1 MGPVQIRPGIFWVG
15 VNDRTTDLFEGLWP
29 LPHGVSYNAYLVV
42 GKKIA
47 LIDAVKSHY
56 AEELLQNV
64 AQVVDPARIAY
75 LVVNH
80 MEPDHSGA
88 LPLLRRVAPHAE
100 ILAAPPA
107 LPMLAR
113 FYGLTEN
120 VRAVADGETL
130 DLGGKTLS
138 FHHIPFV
145 HWPETMA
152 TYEHT
157 EKILFPCDAFG
168 GFRTLDGAMFAD
180 EVDFGLYEGEVLRY
194 FSNIV
199 GMQSQA
205 VLRAIEKLKG
215 LPVAV
220 IAPAHGLIWRKDPE
234 RIVELYA
241 RWAKNAGEPGVALI
255 FGSMYGETRKMVEAV
270 AVGVREVGLPVRV
283 LDASRTHVSFLIQEA
298 WRYRGLILGSP
309 TYDTGIF
316 PPLEHLLRL
325 LERKRLRNRVVGLF
339 GSYGWQGGARKKLE
353 EKVRELGWEV
363 VESLEFAGAPTWEDL
378 HRGRALGRA
387 VAARD
392 GPTLSGRP
400 VAGDGGRSRG
410 SVAPDR
416 QPSPHHAGRLHRYH
430 RGRCGCRPR
439 CPFRHT
445 AAGLL
450 HPVTAVGARIS

>member
-1 MGPVQIRPGIFWVG
+1 MGPVEIRPGIYWVG

-42 GKKIA
+42 GKRTA
-47 LIDAVKSHY
+47 LIDSVKNHY
-56 AEELLQNV
+56 AEELLATI
-64 AQVVDPARIAY
+64 AQVVDPARLDY

-88 LPLLRRVAPHAE
+88 LPLLCRVAPNAE

-113 FYGLTEN
+113 FYGLKER
-120 VRAVADGETL
+120 VRAVSDGETL

-152 TYEHT
+152 TYEAT
-157 EKILFPCDAFG
+157 EKVLFPCDAFG
-168 GFRTLDGAMFAD
+168 GFRSLDGAIFAD
-180 EVDFGLYEGEVLRY
+180 EVDFQLYEHEILRY

-215 LPVAV
+215 LEIRV
-220 IAPAHGLIWRKDPE
+220 IAPSHGLIWRKDPK

-241 RWAKNAGEPGVALI
+241 RWAKNEGEPGVVVI
-255 FGSMYGETRKMVEAV
+255 FGSMYGETRKMAEAV
-270 AVGVREVGLPVRV
+270 AQGVREEGLPARV
-283 LDASRTHVSFLIQEA
+283 LDASRVHVSFLIRDA
-298 WRYRGLILGSP
+298 WRFQGLILGTP

-316 PPLEHLLRL
+316 PPIEYALRL
-325 LERKRLRNRVVGLF
+325 LERKRLKNRVVGIF
-339 GSYGWQGGARKKLE
+339 GSYGWRGGARAKLE

-363 VESLEFAGAPTWEDL
+363 VETLEFAGAPTVEDIAT
-378 HRGRALGRA
+378 GRELGRK
-387 VAARD
+387 VAARVKE
-392 GPTLSGRP
+392 L
-400 VAGDGGRSRG
+400 AK
-410 SVAPDR
+410 
-416 QPSPHHAGRLHRYH
+416 
-430 RGRCGCRPR
+430 
-439 CPFRHT
+439 
-445 AAGLL
+445 
-450 HPVTAVGARIS
+450 

>member
-1 MGPVQIRPGIFWVG
+1 MGPVEIRPGIYWVG

-42 GKKIA
+42 GKRTA
-47 LIDAVKSHY
+47 LIDSVKNHY
-56 AEELLQNV
+56 AEELLANI
-64 AQVVDPARIAY
+64 AQVVAPARLDY

-88 LPLLRRVAPHAE
+88 LPLLRRVAPNAE

-113 FYGLTEN
+113 FYGLKER
-120 VRAVADGETL
+120 VRAVSDGETL

-152 TYEHT
+152 TYEAT
-157 EKILFPCDAFG
+157 EKVLFPCDAFG
-168 GFRTLDGAMFAD
+168 GFRSLDGAIFAD
-180 EVDFGLYEGEVLRY
+180 EVDFQLYEDEILRY

-215 LPVAV
+215 LKIRV
-220 IAPAHGLIWRKDPE
+220 IAPSHGLIWRKDPK

-241 RWAKNAGEPGVALI
+241 RWAKNEGEPGVVVI
-255 FGSMYGETRKMVEAV
+255 FGSMYGETRKMAEAV
-270 AVGVREVGLPVRV
+270 AQGVREEGLPVRV
-283 LDASRTHVSFLIQEA
+283 LDASRVHVSFLIRDA
-298 WRYRGLILGSP
+298 WRFQGLILGTP

-316 PPLEHLLRL
+316 PPIEYALRL
-325 LERKRLRNRVVGLF
+325 LERKRLKNRVVGIF
-339 GSYGWQGGARKKLE
+339 GSYGWRGGARAKLE

-363 VESLEFAGAPTWEDL
+363 VETLEFAGAPTVEDIAT
-378 HRGRALGRA
+378 GRELGRK
-387 VAARD
+387 VAARVKE
-392 GPTLSGRP
+392 L
-400 VAGDGGRSRG
+400 AK
-410 SVAPDR
+410 
-416 QPSPHHAGRLHRYH
+416 
-430 RGRCGCRPR
+430 
-439 CPFRHT
+439 
-445 AAGLL
+445 
-450 HPVTAVGARIS
+450 